1 MDPTQK
7 PNQLPEQPIVQPE
20 APQVTTPL
28 QPTQD
33 ALNQPVQSIQPLA
46 PPVVDQQISPPPTP
60 PVIQS
65 PVVAQPIT
73 PEPNPFDQQAAP
85 MNGAPSPFGP
95 PQPLQQQMPTSTS
108 ESSGWK
114 RFIKPVVIA
123 VIIIAVLVGG
133 YFAYLFIGAKVQKAV
148 TTNTTDQVAQSTK
161 SNTPEINTLKTFT
174 MLAPDAS
181 KTQGMVAEQAG
192 GAMRLTSADGSC
204 TLIYGTETQTQLP
217 GTDIGDVISQY
228 LAKIKQQSPHLQ
240 VNGPNKAAALVLA
253 GTDGKSY
260 SLPTVNFTYTDTTQA
275 GAANGVYSV
284 SQLSGGSHAVVASI
298 CGSDTA
304 KAPAE
309 LQPRVDALEAAAAT
323 IKVNVQ

>member
-28 QPTQD
+28 QPTQNVS
-33 ALNQPVQSIQPLA
+33 NQPVQSTQPFV
-46 PPVVDQQISPPPTP
+46 PPAADQSINPPTP
-60 PVIQS
+60 LAVQPPVT
-65 PVVAQPIT
+65 PQPIA
-73 PEPNPFDQQAAP
+73 PAPNPFDQPAVP
-85 MNGAPSPFGP
+85 TNVTPSPFDT
-95 PQPLQQQMPTSTS
+95 PQIPQQTMSTIPGA
-108 ESSGWK
+108 SGWK
-114 RFIKPVVIA
+114 RFVKPIVIA

-133 YFAYLFIGAKVQKAV
+133 YFAYLFISAKVQKVV

-161 SNTPEINTLKTFT
+161 SSTPEINTLKTFT
-174 MLAPDAS
+174 MLAPETS

-309 LQPRVDALEAAAAT
+309 LQPRIDALEAAAAT